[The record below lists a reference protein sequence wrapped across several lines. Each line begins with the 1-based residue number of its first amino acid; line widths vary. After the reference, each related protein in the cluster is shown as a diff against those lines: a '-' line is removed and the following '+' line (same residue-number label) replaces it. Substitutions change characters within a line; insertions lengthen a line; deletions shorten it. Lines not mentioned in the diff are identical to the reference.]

1 MYAGGVQL
9 DVESLRTLLAVLDH
23 GSMTRAAE
31 QLHLSQSA
39 VSWKIKRLEERVGR
53 QLLIRNGRRLR
64 PSRDGAALADEARAI
79 VDAHD
84 RAVARLD
91 RSDLAGRVRLGS
103 NEEITASRLVR
114 VLGRFNHLHP
124 ESWIEVL
131 VGESRRLAGMIERGD
146 LDVAVI
152 QVPADEVREDDTV
165 LWSDDL
171 VWVTGEDTPYD
182 TGEVPLVT
190 FGDDCNYRA
199 VSQPLLQRAGLESW
213 VAFAGQSS
221 DGVRSAVAAGLGVA
235 VLGAQFVG
243 DGIVEWKPGAEL
255 GELPK
260 MYQVARVDR
269 DDVSPLT
276 SALVQAI
283 LEEIV
288 EPVPA

>member
-1 MYAGGVQL
+1 MQL

-39 VSWKIKRLEERVGR
+39 VSWKIKRLEDRVGR
-53 QLLIRNGRRLR
+53 QLLIRNGRKLR

-124 ESWIEVL
+124 ESWIEVV
-131 VGESRRLAGMIERGD
+131 VGESRSLAGMVERGD
-146 LDVAVI
+146 IDVAVLQLPAG
-152 QVPADEVREDDTV
+152 QVHDDDTV
-165 LWSDDL
+165 LWTDDL

-182 TGEVPLVT
+182 TGVVPLVT
-190 FGDDCNYRA
+190 FGDGCNYRA
-199 VSQPLLQRAGLESW
+199 VSEPLLAAAGLESW
-213 VAFAGQSS
+213 VAFSGQTSE
-221 DGVRSAVAAGLGVA
+221 GVRSAVAAGLGVA
-235 VLGAQFVG
+235 VLGSQYLG
-243 DGIVEWKPGAEL
+243 DGIVEWKPGADL

-260 MYQVARVDR
+260 MYQVARIDR

-276 SALVQAI
+276 TALVQAI